1 LTRINTDFDRN
12 IPPKGPLIGLSVQS
26 CNFAHGRQRFGLRW
40 QSAAATPL
48 SALPVAS
55 KSGVALRFP
64 PQSQNLRLRPKAALG
79 ESVFIRGKNSPATGR
94 TLQRQERYT
103 TPVEK
108 AEKWTK
114 EWTGK

>member
-1 LTRINTDFDRN
+1 MNTDEHGLRQGKRLLQRIRKASF
-12 IPPKGPLIGLSVQS
+12 IGEFVCIAEIFFLSVIQS

-64 PQSQNLRLRPKAALG
+64 PQSKKLWLRPKVALG
-79 ESVFIRGKNSPATGR
+79 SSVSIRG
-94 TLQRQERYT
+94 
-103 TPVEK
+103 
-108 AEKWTK
+108 
-114 EWTGK
+114 